1 MNKILVIFFTF
12 FISAERF
19 DSRFY
24 GFRSP
29 QDGSFAQ
36 QIYTNDYL
44 YPWMF
49 YDSLQ
54 PFAVLPIR
62 TNSVFDEFININ
74 KDYSSSKVYLK

>member
-1 MNKILVIFFTF
+1 M
-12 FISAERF
+12 F

-24 GFRSP
+24 SFRSP

-36 QIYTNDYL
+36 QVYDNNYL

-49 YDSLQ
+49 IDSLE

-62 TNSVFDEFININ
+62 NDSVFDEYIDINQ
-74 KDYSSSKVYLK
+74 S